1 MTKKFF
7 IIFCIFLFCSG
18 FACAEETSVAKT
30 LLWSL
35 IIPGGGH
42 FYLGQENAGNA
53 YLLAEGIFLVAGLS
67 NEPALSPG
75 ELNFFYTN
83 ALKIHELNIFTSYRQ
98 ARIFTNNQGYSS
110 PIDNTPLSK
119 LMLAPFSWENISSP
133 YVYGFFLCGILV
145 NAAEGYL
152 NTQRKSY
159 ENVSGF
165 KISGAEFDRDAGSGF
180 YYGMSTALSYTAGLS
195 EECAYRGFVQAE
207 FEESF
212 GKTAGLYVSSGLF
225 GAAHITDFSN
235 GRSWANAGFASLA
248 GFYLGWLFQKE
259 GYKLSKPIA
268 AHFWFDVAAFTTLFL
283 IDPENNP
290 LGIKVSFAF

>member
-1 MTKKFF
+1 MKRKFF
-7 IIFCIFLFCSG
+7 IIFLILLFFSG
-18 FACAEETSVAKT
+18 FARAEETSVTKT
-30 LLWSL
+30 LFWSL

-42 FYLGQENAGNA
+42 FYLGQEAAGNA
-53 YLLAEGIFLVAGLS
+53 YLLAEGLFLIGGMS
-67 NEPALSPG
+67 NEPNLSPG
-75 ELNFFYTN
+75 ELNFFYLN

-98 ARIFTNNQGYSS
+98 ARIFTGNQGYSS
-110 PIDNTPLSK
+110 PIDDTPLPK

-159 ENVSGF
+159 ENISGF
-165 KISGAEFDRDAGSGF
+165 RISGAEFNRDAGSGL
-180 YYGMSTALSYTAGLS
+180 YYGMSAFLSYNAGLS
-195 EECAYRGFVQAE
+195 EECAYRGFVQSE
-207 FEESF
+207 LEESF

-225 GAAHITDFSN
+225 GAAHITDFSS
-235 GRSWANAGFASLA
+235 GKSWVDAGLASLA

-268 AHFWFDVAAFTTLFL
+268 AHFWFDIAACTTLFL

-290 LGIKVSFAF
+290 LGINVSFAL